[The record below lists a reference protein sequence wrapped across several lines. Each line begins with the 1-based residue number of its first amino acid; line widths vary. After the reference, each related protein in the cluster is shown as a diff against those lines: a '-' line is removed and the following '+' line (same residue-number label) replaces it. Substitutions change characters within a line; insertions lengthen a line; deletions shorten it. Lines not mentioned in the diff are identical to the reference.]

1 MKKTDVDKIDLDKP
15 IKAYMAKPDKTLGE
29 HYEDFLRQAEIL
41 WNLGYISSE
50 HMYDLLKECGC
61 HHDDGK
67 VNLPFQMRVN
77 DKSGK
82 IKFDEEKEVS
92 HNVLSVFYLNP
103 KDYPKEDYL
112 KIACAILHHH
122 NYCDIAQVLKEKMDL
137 IQELLIDRYT
147 YKVKPSVW
155 NKILGKVLL
164 DPETIT
170 LKGLLHRCDYSASGN
185 YQVEYQN
192 DFLLDSLEGMMA
204 VWKQKNPESKWNEL
218 QKFCME
224 NREENIIALAPTGM
238 GKTEAGLQW
247 IGDWKGFF
255 ILPIRTAI
263 NSIYDRVRKDILHD
277 EKLNERLGLL
287 HSESLEYYKNNTQ
300 ETDLLDYYDRG
311 KKLSLPLNI
320 STIDQ
325 LFDFVFK
332 YKGYEMKLTTLA
344 YSKLVIDEI
353 QMYGPDLLAYLVCGI
368 RLIHKQGGKIAIIT
382 ATLPPFVRDFLVHDA
397 EIPFKEKS
405 FSSDK
410 IRHSVLVKHASI
422 NADDILGKYYQNQ
435 SEGKG
440 NKILV
445 VCNTIR
451 KAQELFDALKEKDVH
466 LNLHLFHSRFTNSD
480 KAKLEQEIKDFGVT
494 YSKDAV
500 GQLDIQDGIWISTS
514 LVEVSLDIDF
524 DYLFTELLDLNSLL
538 QRMGRLNR
546 KGEKEI
552 EGYNCFVYYDGANI
566 KCGRKGFI
574 DKTLYQCSVNALA
587 EVDGLLSEADKKR
600 LIDTYFTMDR
610 VKDSEFVREYKRIF
624 EVFKDLEVGHF
635 DENDMISLRN
645 IATQNIIPKKVYDEN
660 YDEIVSKE
668 KQLIEVGKEIKRL
681 SIAGEKGKEYQELY
695 RKRLDIQEYLKGF
708 IISIPLYEFRIYD
721 KKFWEDFG
729 NVSISRNEKVP
740 IMKCHYD
747 EKGFYPID
755 YENMEF
761 KDEIMNV

>member
-1 MKKTDVDKIDLDKP
+1 
-15 IKAYMAKPDKTLGE
+15 
-29 HYEDFLRQAEIL
+29 
-41 WNLGYISSE
+41 
-50 HMYDLLKECGC
+50 
-61 HHDDGK
+61 
-67 VNLPFQMRVN
+67 
-77 DKSGK
+77 
-82 IKFDEEKEVS
+82 
-92 HNVLSVFYLNP
+92 
-103 KDYPKEDYL
+103 
-112 KIACAILHHH
+112 
-122 NYCDIAQVLKEKMDL
+122 
-137 IQELLIDRYT
+137 
-147 YKVKPSVW
+147 
-155 NKILGKVLL
+155 
-164 DPETIT
+164 
-170 LKGLLHRCDYSASGN
+170 
-185 YQVEYQN
+185 
-192 DFLLDSLEGMMA
+192 
-204 VWKQKNPESKWNEL
+204 
-218 QKFCME
+218 
-224 NREENIIALAPTGM
+224 
-238 GKTEAGLQW
+238 
-247 IGDWKGFF
+247 
-255 ILPIRTAI
+255 
-263 NSIYDRVRKDILHD
+263 
-277 EKLNERLGLL
+277 
-287 HSESLEYYKNNTQ
+287 
-300 ETDLLDYYDRG
+300 
-311 KKLSLPLNI
+311 
-320 STIDQ
+320 
-325 LFDFVFK
+325 
-332 YKGYEMKLTTLA
+332 
-344 YSKLVIDEI
+344 
-353 QMYGPDLLAYLVCGI
+353 MYGPDLLAYLVCGI

-451 KAQELFDALKEKDVH
+451 KAQELFDALKGKDVH
-466 LNLHLFHSRFTNSD
+466 LNLHLFHSRFTNAD

-574 DKTLYQCSVNALA
+574 DKTLYQCSVDALA

-668 KQLIEVGKEIKRL
+668 KQLIEVGKEMKRL

-729 NVSISRNEKVP
+729 NVSISRNEKIP

>member
-224 NREENIIALAPTGM
+224 NREE
-238 GKTEAGLQW
+238 
-247 IGDWKGFF
+247 
-255 ILPIRTAI
+255 
-263 NSIYDRVRKDILHD
+263 
-277 EKLNERLGLL
+277 
-287 HSESLEYYKNNTQ
+287 
-300 ETDLLDYYDRG
+300 
-311 KKLSLPLNI
+311 
-320 STIDQ
+320 
-325 LFDFVFK
+325 
-332 YKGYEMKLTTLA
+332 
-344 YSKLVIDEI
+344 
-353 QMYGPDLLAYLVCGI
+353 
-368 RLIHKQGGKIAIIT
+368 
-382 ATLPPFVRDFLVHDA
+382 
-397 EIPFKEKS
+397 
-405 FSSDK
+405 
-410 IRHSVLVKHASI
+410 
-422 NADDILGKYYQNQ
+422 ILGKYYQNQ

-451 KAQELFDALKEKDVH
+451 KAQELFDALKGKDVH
-466 LNLHLFHSRFTNSD
+466 LNLHLFHSRFTNAD

-574 DKTLYQCSVNALA
+574 DKTLYQCSVDALA

-668 KQLIEVGKEIKRL
+668 KQLIEVGKEMKRL

-729 NVSISRNEKVP
+729 NVSISRNEKIP